1 MEKYQHR
8 RHNKNLLMV
17 HLIFV
22 TKYRKKIL
30 LGNFNNDIKQY
41 IFDICQERH
50 WYIKRMET
58 DKDHIHILL
67 QYNPTDSIKNIVSLL
82 KQKSTYMAWKKYSN
96 MLKKYYLLCGL
107 TDTLRHLLGWC
118 RRQRLNNILK
128 IRDNKTDPK
137 GSTLPFKFGELPTTC
152 SR

>member
-1 MEKYQHR
+1 MDKYQHR

-30 LGNFNNDIKQY
+30 FGNFNNDVKQY

-50 WYIKRMET
+50 WYTKRMET
-58 DKDHIHILL
+58 DKDHVHILL

-82 KQKSTYMAWKKYSN
+82 KQKSTYMAWKRYSS
-96 MLKKYYLLCGL
+96 MLKKHYWKEH
-107 TDTLRHLLGWC
+107 TLWSDGYFAASVGMVS
-118 RRQRLNNILK
+118 QATIEQYIKNQ
-128 IRDNKTDPK
+128 
-137 GSTLPFKFGELPTTC
+137 G
-152 SR
+152 

>member
-1 MEKYQHR
+1 MDKYQHR

-30 LGNFNNDIKQY
+30 FGNFNNDVKQY

-58 DKDHIHILL
+58 DKDHVHILL

-82 KQKSTYMAWKKYSN
+82 KQKSTYMAWKRYSS
-96 MLKKYYLLCGL
+96 MLKKHYWKEH
-107 TDTLRHLLGWC
+107 TLWSDGYFAASVGMVS
-118 RRQRLNNILK
+118 QATIEQYIKNQA
-128 IRDNKTDPK
+128 
-137 GSTLPFKFGELPTTC
+137 
-152 SR
+152 

>member
-50 WYIKRMET
+50 WYIKGMET

-82 KQKSTYMAWKKYSN
+82 KQKSTYMAWKEYNN
-96 MLKKYYLLCGL
+96 MLKKHYWKEH
-107 TDTLRHLLGWC
+107 TLWSDGYFAVSIGMVS
-118 RRQRLNNILK
+118 QTIIEQYIENQ
-128 IRDNKTDPK
+128 
-137 GSTLPFKFGELPTTC
+137 GQ
-152 SR
+152 